1 MQNKHEPRP
10 YVIYLSPYDILRP
23 RTNQVSDVRFT
34 EGFAQQNCHAHLIV
48 PFVKRPDNIHR
59 DEVHEIYGLTHALQI
74 HYLPTRFIHDVH
86 GKMQLFT
93 VAFWT
98 VIKTLKILRRR
109 KQRNTT
115 YIISRSTHLLRP
127 FFFLRKLLPSS
138 FKKVFL
144 IHWAHD
150 LHHNRSHRSIYRKS
164 DYLLATNSN
173 LLEDLLKSNGKSR
186 HEGTFTTNPVTQQQ
200 AESRISKAEARKEV
214 HLDDI
219 NRPIIAYTGKL
230 GRHYDREMRYIL
242 EAASLLPDYTFVI
255 TGGKPETVEYW
266 RDQAGHDQINNIMFT
281 GYIYDYGR
289 VKYYQYA
296 ADVLLS
302 YYTTQGHD
310 TRYNL
315 PNKICEYMLTGN
327 VIVTP
332 DYPATRD
339 LLNSDNCIFT
349 APEDGKALAAGIRE
363 AVENPQASREKA
375 ERAYKTVQEHTF
387 RKMARRILDALP
399 K

>member
-1 MQNKHEPRP
+1 MPHKHEHRP

-34 EGFAQQNCHAHLIV
+34 EGFAQQHCHAHLIV

-59 DEVHEIYGLTHALQI
+59 DEVHANYGLTHALHI
-74 HYLPTRFIHDVH
+74 HYLPTQFTEDVH
-86 GKMQLFT
+86 GALQLLK

-98 VIKTLKILRRR
+98 VLKALKIIR
-109 KQRNTT
+109 KRSHTNRT

-127 FFFLRKLLPSS
+127 FFFIKRWTPFLL
-138 FKKVFL
+138 KNVFL

-150 LHHNRSHRSIYRKS
+150 LHRNRMHRRIYRNS
-164 DYLLATNSN
+164 DYLLATNSS
-173 LLEDLLKSNGKSR
+173 LLNDMLKLADKQPSA
-186 HEGTFTTNPVTQQQ
+186 GTITLNPVTQQQ
-200 AESRISKAEARKEV
+200 ADFRISKEEARKEV
-214 HLDDI
+214 HLEDI
-219 NRPIIAYTGKL
+219 HRPLIAYTGKL
-230 GRHYDREMRYIL
+230 GKHYDREMKYIL
-242 EAASLLPDYTFVI
+242 EAASLLPDYTFLI

-266 RDQAGHDQINNIMFT
+266 RDLAGHNKISNLIFT

-296 ADVLLS
+296 ADVLVS
-302 YYTTQGHD
+302 YYTSQGHD

-339 LLNSDNCIFT
+339 LLNPDNCVFT
-349 APEDGKALAAGIRE
+349 TPENGKALAAAIRQ
-363 AVENPQASREKA
+363 AVENPAAGAEKA
-375 ERAYKTVQEHTF
+375 ERACKAAQAHTF
-387 RKMARRILDALP
+387 KKIAERLLEAFP